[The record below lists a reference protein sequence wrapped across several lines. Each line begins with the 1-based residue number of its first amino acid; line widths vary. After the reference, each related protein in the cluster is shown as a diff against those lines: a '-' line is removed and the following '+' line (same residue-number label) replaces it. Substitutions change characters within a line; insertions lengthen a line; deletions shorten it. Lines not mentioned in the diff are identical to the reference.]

1 MIISIIL
8 NLNYCGALIKEMTNK
23 LNLTLVLVLFIT
35 ISSCV
40 YRPDLQ
46 QGNLLNIENIDRV
59 QIDMTKSQIKYL
71 LGGPVIGTPYAENRW
86 DYMYF
91 YQPRMGPESD
101 GSTQR
106 YWLVIFFE
114 NDRVTK
120 IEKDVVS
127 SPNS

>member
-1 MIISIIL
+1 MINKFKLIS
-8 NLNYCGALIKEMTNK
+8 
-23 LNLTLVLVLFIT
+23 VLAVIVT
-35 ISSCV
+35 ISGCV

-71 LGGPVIGTPYAENRW
+71 LGGPVIGTPYEENRW
-86 DYMYF
+86 DYIY
-91 YQPRMGPESD
+91 YYKTRMGPESD

-114 NDRVTK
+114 NDRVAR
-120 IEKDVVS
+120 IEKDVMS
-127 SPNS
+127 KPTG